1 MPIGDRNRLMVAL
14 DVPTRAEALSL
25 AGRVGPHAGH
35 LKVGM
40 RLFTAEGPD
49 LVRALKA
56 AGHGV
61 FLDLKYHDIP
71 NTVAEAAA
79 AAAALG
85 VDFFDVHAS
94 GGVDMMRA
102 AVEAS
107 RTEAARLGLRPPAV
121 LAVTVL
127 TSMPSTVEQVAA
139 LAESAREA
147 GVDGVVASAKEA
159 RAVRAAAGPGFLIVT
174 PGIRPSWAAGTNDQ
188 RRVAT
193 PREAIENGADYIV
206 VGRPILKAEDPAGA
220 AAAIVSEME
229 RSGVTP

>member
-1 MPIGDRNRLMVAL
+1 MEIGSRNRLIVAL
-14 DVPTRAEALSL
+14 DVPTRAEALSV
-25 AGRVGPHAGH
+25 AERVGPHAGH

-56 AGHGV
+56 AGHGI

-94 GGVDMMRA
+94 GGADMMRA
-102 AVEAS
+102 ASAAS
-107 RTEAARLGLRPPAV
+107 REEAARLGLRPPAM

-127 TSMPSTVEQVAA
+127 TSMPSTSAQVVA
-139 LAESAREA
+139 LAELARDSGA
-147 GVDGVVASAKEA
+147 DGVVASAREA
-159 RAVRAAAGPGFLIVT
+159 RAVREAVGPGFLIVT
-174 PGIRPSWAAGTNDQ
+174 PGIRPSGTANNDQ

-193 PREAIENGADYIV
+193 PREAIESGADYIV
-206 VGRPILKAEDPAGA
+206 VGRPILKAEDPARA
-220 AAAIVSEME
+220 AMAVVSEME
-229 RSGVTP
+229 RSEVTP

>member
-56 AGHGV
+56 GGHGV

-71 NTVAEAAA
+71 NTVAGAAA
-79 AAAALG
+79 SAAALG
-85 VDFFDVHAS
+85 VDFFDVHAA
-94 GGVDMMRA
+94 GGGDMMRA
-102 AVEAS
+102 AAQAS
-107 RTEAARLGLRPPAV
+107 REEAARLGLRPPAV

-127 TSMPSTVEQVAA
+127 TSLPSTVEQVVA

-147 GVDGVVASAKEA
+147 GVDGVVASAREA
-159 RAVRAAAGPGFLIVT
+159 RAVRGAVGPGFLIVT
-174 PGIRPSWAAGTNDQ
+174 PGIRPSWAASNDQ

-193 PREAIENGADYIV
+193 PREAVESGADYIV
-206 VGRPILKAEDPAGA
+206 VGRPILRAEDPAA
-220 AAAIVSEME
+220 AAATIVSEME
-229 RSGVTP
+229 RSGVTR

>member
-1 MPIGDRNRLMVAL
+1 METGSRNRLMVAL
-14 DVPTRAEALSL
+14 DVPTKAEALSF
-25 AGRVGPHAGH
+25 ADRVGPHAGH
-35 LKVGM
+35 LKVGA

-56 AGHGV
+56 AGHGI

-85 VDFFDVHAS
+85 VDFFDVHAA
-94 GGVDMMRA
+94 GGGDMMRA
-102 AVEAS
+102 AVAAS
-107 RTEAARLGLRPPAV
+107 RAEAARRGLRPPAV

-127 TSMPSTVEQVAA
+127 TSMPSTVEQVVA
-139 LAESAREA
+139 LAMLARDS
-147 GVDGVVASAKEA
+147 GVDGVVASAREA
-159 RAVRAAAGPGFLIVT
+159 RAVRDTVGPGFVIVT
-174 PGIRPSWAAGTNDQ
+174 PGIRPSWAAADDQ

-206 VGRPILKAEDPAGA
+206 VGRPILRAEDPAKA
-220 AAAIVSEME
+220 AQAIVSEME
-229 RSGVTP
+229 RSGVTS